1 MSYAKAEVISEK
13 FLFATGS
20 WKYII
25 FSTSILKHHPQ
36 IFFHRFVTVLV
47 VLLPWYFVEGES
59 QIAPVEQID
68 YFRKQNLGW

>member
-1 MSYAKAEVISEK
+1 MQRLKSFQKNSCLLQVLENT
-13 FLFATGS
+13 LF
-20 WKYII
+20 
-25 FSTSILKHHPQ
+25 FSTSILEHHPQ
-36 IFFHRFVTVLV
+36 IFFHRFVTVLL